1 MARGG
6 RYKVPLKRRR
16 KGLTNY
22 YKRAKLVIS
31 GKPRLVVRRTTR
43 HVIVQVIGAKPGGD
57 VTYASAYSKELE
69 TKFGWKAGTK
79 NTPAAY
85 LVGLLAGLRAK
96 SKGIDTAI
104 LDIGLHSPRGGAR
117 VFAAALGA
125 IDAGLK
131 VPMGEGVAPTEDR
144 IRGEHIA
151 TYAKLL
157 KEKNPEEFK
166 ARFSKYLEK
175 GLDPEELPKHF
186 EEVKN
191 KILESFGAKPSA

>member
-1 MARGG
+1 
-6 RYKVPLKRRR
+6 
-16 KGLTNY
+16 
-22 YKRAKLVIS
+22 
-31 GKPRLVVRRTTR
+31 
-43 HVIVQVIGAKPGGD
+43 
-57 VTYASAYSKELE
+57 
-69 TKFGWKAGTK
+69 
-79 NTPAAY
+79 
-85 LVGLLAGLRAK
+85 
-96 SKGIDTAI
+96 
-104 LDIGLHSPRGGAR
+104 
-117 VFAAALGA
+117 
-125 IDAGLK
+125 
-131 VPMGEGVAPTEDR
+131 MGEGVAPTEDR